1 MADDSS
7 PTTQE
12 NRLETD
18 VRDMHLKEEDRDAD
32 MDIGSEAILKQAER
46 STPQSAIEGTP
57 MSIEQSSRSPYEL
70 QKGTESATPKSER
83 EDLVGGDVTLKQEP
97 GKPPK
102 LARTTARK
110 VERRPPPMFNDY
122 KDSTAEA
129 TSSFQVIT
137 ECSYANKGLGTTDP
151 ALECDCAEEW
161 GKSLFII
168 TPGVAPTKPA
178 DKWHRSYDSKQ
189 QCLWRRF
196 RLHQPRHQDGV
207 RAGLRL
213 RFRLPKSALLGQAIR
228 KSVCDQD
235 REEGIWSSC
244 RHRS

>member
-1 MADDSS
+1 MTDHSS
-7 PTTQE
+7 LTTQE
-12 NRLETD
+12 KKLETE

-32 MDIGSEAILKQAER
+32 MDAGSEAILKQEER
-46 STPQSAIEGTP
+46 STPQSAAEGTP
-57 MSIEQSSRSPYEL
+57 MSIEQPSRSPNEL
-70 QKGTESATPKSER
+70 QEGTQSATPKSENA
-83 EDLVGGDVTLKQEP
+83 DLVGGDVTLKQEP

-137 ECSYANKGLGTTDP
+137 ECSYANKGLGTTDS

-161 GKSLFII
+161 GKSPFII

-178 DKWHRSYDSKQ
+178 DKWHRSHNSKQ
-189 QCLWRRF
+189 QCLWRGL

-213 RFRLPKSALLGQAIR
+213 HFRLPKPALLGQKIR
-228 KSVCDQD
+228 QSLCYQN
-235 REEGIWSSC
+235 REKGIWPSC
-244 RHRS
+244 RY